1 MSKNADYG
9 KIFPLFRA
17 ASHHWNDYTRHA
29 FVQGLGDGTLPK
41 EAFLHFLKQDYIFLI
56 HFSRAWALAVAKA
69 DTLDEMKACAGTVNG
84 LVNGEMAFHVE
95 FCRKAGIS
103 EAELLATVEASEN
116 LAYTRYVLE
125 AGYSGDFLSLL
136 AALGPC
142 VFGYGEIGL
151 MLAKEKTSDT
161 YIDWINTY
169 AGDEYQSVCKNV
181 GTLLDNAIALRLG
194 DDFATVPMWDKLSKQ
209 FDVATCLEVS
219 FWDMGL
225 KPSSRKAP

>member
-17 ASHHWNDYTRHA
+17 SSQHWNDYTRHD
-29 FVQGLGDGTLPK
+29 FVRGLGDGTLPK
-41 EAFLHFLKQDYIFLI
+41 EAFLHFLKQDYVFLI

-69 DTLDEMKACAGTVNG
+69 DTLEEMRACGRTVNG

-136 AALGPC
+136 AALAPC

-151 MLAKEKTSDT
+151 RLEEEKTSDT

-181 GTLLDNAIALRLG
+181 GKLLDNAVASRLG
-194 DDFATVPMWDKLSKQ
+194 DHFEQTPMLDKLSNI
-209 FDVATCLEVS
+209 FDTATRLEVS
-219 FWDMGL
+219 FWGMGL
-225 KPSSRKAP
+225 NPK